1 MEQTFLKRE
10 SATRRGRNVDH
21 RIGKT
26 AVVFGAIAS
35 ALLGLSACGGGD
47 SAPPSVVTQIYSDPA
62 FDGDIEQTAP
72 SSYTVTQGM
81 SPSVQSVL
89 VGIDPVAGTEF
100 RAFLDFPL
108 SGPEGVPANANIDS
122 AYLEFYVNDL
132 QPGSEVLPIRVDL
145 VAFQPPTLVET
156 DFDRSLQPALA
167 STTLRSPLSPG
178 DIGHHV
184 IIDVT
189 GLMIVAQ
196 QHGLED
202 FQVRILEDL
211 GPAIYALAS
220 IDDSTGADRLDFAPV
235 LTVTYY

>member
-1 MEQTFLKRE
+1 M
-10 SATRRGRNVDH
+10 DYP
-21 RIGKT
+21 IGKA

-35 ALLGLSACGGGD
+35 TLFGLCACGGGD
-47 SAPPSVVTQIYSDPA
+47 SAPPAVVAQIYSDPA

-89 VGIDPVAGTEF
+89 VGIDPVGGTEF
-100 RAFLDFPL
+100 RTFLDFPL
-108 SGPEGVPANANIDS
+108 SGPSGVPGNAHIDS
-122 AYLEFYVNDL
+122 AYLEFYVDDL
-132 QPGSEVLPIRVDL
+132 QPGSEVLPIRIDL
-145 VAFQPPTLVET
+145 VAFEPPTLVET
-156 DFDRSLQPALA
+156 DFERDLQPALA
-167 STTLRSPLSPG
+167 STTLGSPLSPG

-196 QHGLED
+196 QHGLQD

-220 IDDSTGADRLDFAPV
+220 IDDSTGAARPDFAPV